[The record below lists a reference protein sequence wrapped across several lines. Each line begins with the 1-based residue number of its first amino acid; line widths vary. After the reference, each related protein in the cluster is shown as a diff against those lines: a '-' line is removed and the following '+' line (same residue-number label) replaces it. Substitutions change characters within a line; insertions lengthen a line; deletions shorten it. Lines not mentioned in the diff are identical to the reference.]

1 MQTQIIRLMK
11 ITKFQFEDKSLE
23 WRLEE
28 LLLNKLTLLVG
39 ASGVGKTQILRALM
53 GLKQITKGSALN
65 GIAWLIEFE
74 TLGKQKYIWQ
84 GEFENKGISIF
95 IDDEDDDEEDKK
107 NRPKIIF
114 EKLSLNNELV
124 VDRTS
129 DKIIFNGQPTI
140 KLSQQESVL
149 SLLKEEELV
158 KPAHESLKKL
168 YFADH
173 SNSVNAVRRFS
184 FSFLNANKLLKKYN
198 SLKKVQESELDT
210 PLKLFFLSKVDKK
223 TFATIKQRFTDI
235 FPQVEDIKIAPL
247 DTKDKEMPDFLKDYP
262 FIQIKEKS
270 VKNWINQNRIS
281 SGMFRTLMQLSEL
294 YLCAE
299 GTVFLI
305 DEFENSLGINCI
317 NEITSD
323 ILASKRQLQFV
334 LTSHHP
340 YIIDAISFNNW
351 KLVTRNAGVIKT
363 HNIDKFGVGK
373 QSSHKAF
380 MQLLQL
386 EEYQTGQEQI

>member
-1 MQTQIIRLMK
+1 MK
-11 ITKFQFEDKSLE
+11 ISNFQFEDKSLE

-28 LLLNKLTLLVG
+28 LALNKLTLLVG

-53 GLKQITKGSALN
+53 GLKQITEGSSLN
-65 GIAWLIEFE
+65 GITWRIEFE

-84 GEFENKGISIF
+84 GEFENKGVSIF
-95 IDDEDDDEEDKK
+95 LDNEDDDEEDKK
-107 NRPKIIF
+107 NKPKIIF
-114 EKLSLNNELV
+114 EKLFLDDALIVN
-124 VDRTS
+124 RTS
-129 DKIIFNGQPTI
+129 DKILFNGQPTI
-140 KLSQQESVL
+140 KLSQQESIL

-158 KPAHESLKKL
+158 KPAHDGLKKL
-168 YFADH
+168 HFTDH
-173 SNSVNAVRRFS
+173 SNSVNAGRGLK
-184 FSFLNANKLLKKYN
+184 FSFLNANKLAKKYN
-198 SLKKVQESELDT
+198 TLEKIQESEIDT
-210 PLKLFFLSKVDKK
+210 ALKLFFLQKANKK
-223 TFATIKQRFTDI
+223 LFATIKQRFIDI

-247 DTKDKEMPDFLKDYP
+247 ETKDKEMPDFLKDYP

-270 VKNWINQNRIS
+270 VKNWINQSRIS

-317 NEITSD
+317 NEITGD
-323 ILASKRQLQFV
+323 ILVSRRQLQFI

-340 YIIDAISFNNW
+340 YIIDAIGFNNW
-351 KLVTRNAGVIKT
+351 KLVTRNAGIIKT
-363 HNIDKFGVGK
+363 HNINKFNIGK
-373 QSSHKAF
+373 SKHSAF

-386 EEYQTGQEQI
+386 EEYQTGQEQS

>member
-1 MQTQIIRLMK
+1 MK
-11 ITKFQFEDKSLE
+11 ISKFQFEDKSLE

-28 LLLNKLTLLVG
+28 LSLKKLTLLVG
-39 ASGVGKTQILRALM
+39 ASGVGKTQILRSLM
-53 GLKQITKGSALN
+53 GLKEITEGTSIN
-65 GIAWLIEFE
+65 GAAWFIEFE
-74 TLGKQKYIWQ
+74 TLGKQKYVWQ
-84 GEFENKGISIF
+84 GEFENKGVSIF
-95 IDDEDDDEEDKK
+95 LDSEDDDEEDKK
-107 NRPKIIF
+107 NKPKIVF
-114 EKLSLNNELV
+114 EKLFLDDTLI

-129 DKIIFNGQPTI
+129 DKILFNRQPTI

-158 KPAHESLKKL
+158 KPAHDSLKKL
-168 YFADH
+168 HFADH
-173 SNSVNAVRRFS
+173 SNSVNAGRGFS
-184 FSFLNANKLLKKYN
+184 FSFLNANKLTKKYS
-198 SLKKVQESELDT
+198 SLKKVQESELET

-223 TFATIKQRFTDI
+223 TFAIIKQRFIDI
-235 FPQVEDIKIAPL
+235 FPQVEDIKIAPIE
-247 DTKDKEMPDFLKDYP
+247 TKDKEMPDFLKDYP

-299 GTVFLI
+299 GTIFLI

-317 NEITSD
+317 NEITND
-323 ILASKRQLQFV
+323 ILASRRQLQFI

-351 KLVTRNAGVIKT
+351 KLVTRNAGIIKT
-363 HNIDKFGVGK
+363 HNIDKFNIG
-373 QSSHKAF
+373 SSKHSAF

>member
-1 MQTQIIRLMK
+1 MK

-23 WRLEE
+23 WRLNE
-28 LLLNKLTLLVG
+28 LSLNKLTLLVG

-53 GLKQITKGSALN
+53 GLKQVTEGSSLN

-74 TLGKQKYIWQ
+74 TLAKQIYIWQ

-95 IDDEDDDEEDKK
+95 LDDEDDDNKK
-107 NRPKIIF
+107 NKPKIIF
-114 EKLSLNNELV
+114 EKLFLGDELI

-140 KLSQQESVL
+140 KLSQQESIL
-149 SLLKEEELV
+149 SLLKEEEKV

-168 YFADH
+168 HFADH
-173 SNSVNAVRRFS
+173 TNSVNAGRGFS
-184 FSFLNANKLLKKYN
+184 FSFLNANRLSKKYN

-223 TFATIKQRFTDI
+223 TFATIKQRFIDI

-270 VKNWINQNRIS
+270 VKNWISQNRIS
-281 SGMFRTLMQLSEL
+281 SGMFRSLMQLSEL
-294 YLCAE
+294 YLCGE

-317 NEITSD
+317 NEITND
-323 ILASKRQLQFV
+323 ILASKRQLQFI

-363 HNIDKFGVGK
+363 HNIDKFGIGK

-386 EEYQTGQEQI
+386 EEYQTGQEQL